1 MVRLSSVRHI
11 RIYLFGIWK
20 SLAADRSRV
29 TSPDKQS
36 LNFRSVY
43 VARAG
48 HTLLAADFKHIEC
61 RVFAHAA
68 ADSGLLSALESP
80 DLFRVLAA
88 KW

>member
-1 MVRLSSVRHI
+1 M
-11 RIYLFGIWK
+11 
-20 SLAADRSRV
+20 
-29 TSPDKQS
+29 

-43 VARAG
+43 TSRAG
-48 HTLLAADFKHIEC
+48 HQLLAADFKHVEC

-68 ADSGLLSALESP
+68 ADTALLDALRSEQ

>member
-1 MVRLSSVRHI
+1 MDLGQLQEDHIARSVLCNKPGS
-11 RIYLFGIWK
+11 LFQ
-20 SLAADRSRV
+20 DNPV
-29 TSPDKQS
+29 

-43 VARAG
+43 TSRAG
-48 HTLLAADFKHIEC
+48 HQLLAADFKHVEC

-68 ADSGLLSALESP
+68 ADTALLDALRSEQ